1 MQGGVLDEILRLA
14 LDRWHRERPS
24 WRVDLIYLF
33 GSRAYG
39 CASDTSDWD
48 FMFVVSGP
56 LFQHPQVFDDDE
68 RYQINAYHI
77 EFLTHLAV
85 HEQGSTRA
93 VLTFSHRNLAN
104 VPLF

>member
-1 MQGGVLDEILRLA
+1 MEEGQLLDIA
-14 LDRWHRERPS
+14 LDRWQQERPS
-24 WRVDLIYLF
+24 WTVDLVYLF

-39 CASDTSDWD
+39 SSSDTSDWD
-48 FMFVVSGP
+48 FMFIVSGP

-85 HEQGSTRA
+85 HEQGVA
-93 VLTFSHRNLAN
+93 LTFLAA
-104 VPLF
+104 VEFWIVGLLTK